1 MKKSPLFSSTL
12 KAPSPSSA
20 SGQKKSCPFTDRI
33 FERRS
38 RLESARF
45 GIIHKRRRTMATGLA
60 VEPWRIA
67 AMRRSNR
74 EPAVFVRRVRRSVIS
89 RSDRRDRGRGRW
101 GFRRGNDTRTHQCVS
116 NGPSRSRLRLRNDL
130 QNRRGDCAAIFT
142 RRAVHNLGGFRR
154 QFWRRDVLQRTNHL
168 FDVFRR
174 GEHAWRG
181 HKGRRQ
187 TRQHCRCCFCFHV
200 VFG

>member
-1 MKKSPLFSSTL
+1 MKKTPLFSSTL

-45 GIIHKRRRTMATGLA
+45 GIIHERRRTMTARLSVQTG
-60 VEPWRIA
+60 RIS

-74 EPAVFVRRVRRSVIS
+74 EPAMFIGCVGDFVIPQSYGRN
-89 RSDRRDRGRGRW
+89 RSDRRW
-101 GFRRGNDTRTHQCVS
+101 GFRRGNDSRTQQCVS
-116 NGPSRSRLRLRNDL
+116 DRSSRSWLRLRNDL
-130 QNRRGDCAAIFT
+130 QNRGRDRAAVFSRGAIDYGSRF
-142 RRAVHNLGGFRR
+142 GW
-154 QFWRRDVLQRTNHL
+154 QFWRRNVLQSADHL
-168 FDVFRR
+168 FGVLRR
-174 GEHAWRG
+174 SEHARRSHKSRG
-181 HKGRRQ
+181 Q
-187 TRQHCRCCFCFHV
+187 TRQHCCCFCFHV